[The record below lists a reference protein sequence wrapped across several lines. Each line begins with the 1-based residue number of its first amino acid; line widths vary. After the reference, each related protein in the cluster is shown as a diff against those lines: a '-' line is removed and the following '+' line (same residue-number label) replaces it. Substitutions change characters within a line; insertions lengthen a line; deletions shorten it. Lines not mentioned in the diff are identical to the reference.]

1 MPNFKGILFADFLI
15 FIVNYSLFIKKKT
28 NNKKQ
33 TVLLFSFV
41 THKDFHRDDWVL
53 VSGL

>member
-15 FIVNYSLFIKKKT
+15 FIVNYSLFIKK
-28 NNKKQ
+28 NKKQ

-41 THKDFHRDDWVL
+41 NHKDFHRDDWVL